1 MRRSTE
7 QRGRETAMRKSG
19 RRKRFIAI
27 LVLLVGMAF
36 GLGACDKPPPPPV
49 VQQTKPVA
57 KKAAET
63 PSPKKVT
70 TSQEKPAFTY
80 NPRGLVDPFKPF
92 IQIGSTSK
100 SVDGIP
106 KTPLQEYDL
115 SQLKLTA
122 IIWVDDKES
131 CAMVEDSAGKGFTLK
146 RGTYI
151 GKRGGKVKAIRKD
164 RVIVELPL
172 RTYGTKSDAQE
183 VVMKMPE
190 EGGKK

>member
-1 MRRSTE
+1 MRRP
-7 QRGRETAMRKSG
+7 G
-19 RRKRFIAI
+19 RRRRFFAI

-36 GLGACDKPPPPPV
+36 GFGACDKPPAPPV
-49 VQQTKPVA
+49 VRQTKPVA
-57 KKAAET
+57 KKAAKA
-63 PSPKKVT
+63 PSPKKAT
-70 TSQEKPAFTY
+70 TSRAKPPFAY
-80 NPRGLVDPFKPF
+80 NPKGLVDPFKPF

-100 SVDGIP
+100 TIEGIP

-122 IIWVDDKES
+122 IIWVNEKES

-151 GKRGGKVKAIRKD
+151 GKRGGKVKTIRKD

-172 RTYGTKSDAQE
+172 RTYGTKSDTRE